1 LNDVQAPAL
10 ESSTAAESRR
20 DAALS
25 LGARLRSARK
35 ARALTLEQVSQRLHL
50 EESMLRAIEDD
61 RYAALGAPV
70 FVRGYLKAYAG
81 LLGLPEQSVLDAY
94 RQADPASTQPPKLVR
109 DRDELPMV
117 APRLPGALAM
127 AGAGVLLLV
136 LFLVFR
142 PAEEGGAPPP
152 ESAPPQAGNQAE
164 VPVPPAGPVQTLEP
178 ASPASPAPPVPEAST
193 AAAGKLVLEFEEA
206 SWVEISDRSGRL
218 LFGEQ
223 PAGSRQVLSG
233 QPPFSVALGNA
244 PGVRLSV
251 DGQPWPV
258 PDDAR
263 SAGSKV
269 ARFRIESLS
278 R

>member
-1 LNDVQAPAL
+1 M
-10 ESSTAAESRR
+10 ESSTGTDSRR

-35 ARALTLEQVSQRLHL
+35 ARALTIEQVSQRLHL

-61 RYAALGAPV
+61 RYEALGAPV

-94 RQADPASTQPPKLVR
+94 RQADPASAQPPKLVR
-109 DRDELPMV
+109 DRDELPTV
-117 APRLPGALAM
+117 APRLPGGLAM
-127 AGAGVLLLV
+127 AGVGLLLFV
-136 LFLVFR
+136 LFLIFGSG
-142 PAEEGGAPPP
+142 EESSEPPP
-152 ESAPPQAGNQAE
+152 EAVLPPEAALPPVGAPAE
-164 VPVPPAGPVQTLEP
+164 APMPPAGLAESVEP
-178 ASPASPAPPVPEAST
+178 APSATSVSAAEVAT
-193 AAAGKLVLEFEEA
+193 AEAGKLVLEFDEA
-206 SWVEISDRSGRL
+206 SWVDISDSSRRL
-218 LFGEQ
+218 LSGEQ

-258 PDDAR
+258 PEDAR
-263 SAGSKV
+263 AAGSKV

>member
-1 LNDVQAPAL
+1 LSEAQTPAI
-10 ESSTAAESRR
+10 EPPAAADPRR

-35 ARALTLEQVSQRLHL
+35 ARALTIEQVSQRLHL
-50 EESMLRAIEDD
+50 EESMLRAIEED

-94 RQADPASTQPPKLVR
+94 RQADPASVEPPKLVR
-109 DRDELPMV
+109 DREELP
-117 APRLPGALAM
+117 AIALRLPGGLALA
-127 AGAGVLLLV
+127 GVGVLLLL

-142 PAEEGGAPPP
+142 PGEEV
-152 ESAPPQAGNQAE
+152 SAPQTAAPQVVE
-164 VPVPPAGPVQTLEP
+164 PVDVGMPTAALPEAAT
-178 ASPASPAPPVPEAST
+178 PAPQP
-193 AAAGKLVLEFEEA
+193 AAEAGKLVLDFEQA
-206 SWVEISDRSGRL
+206 SWVEISDGSGRL
-218 LFGEQ
+218 LSGEQ
-223 PAGSRQVLSG
+223 PAGSRQVLAG
-233 QPPFSVALGNA
+233 QPPYTLAIGNA

-258 PDDAR
+258 PEDAR
-263 SAGSKV
+263 AAGSNV

>member
-1 LNDVQAPAL
+1 MSEVQAPVVP
-10 ESSTAAESRR
+10 STAADSRS

-35 ARALTLEQVSQRLHL
+35 ARALTIEQVGERLHL

-61 RYAALGAPV
+61 RYEALGAPV

-94 RQADPASTQPPKLVR
+94 RQADPASTEPPQLVR
-109 DRDELPMV
+109 EREALP
-117 APRLPGALAM
+117 ATALRIPG
-127 AGAGVLLLV
+127 GVTIAGVLVFLLV
-136 LFLVFR
+136 LFLVFS
-142 PAEEGGAPPP
+142 PGDEG
-152 ESAPPQAGNQAE
+152 SAPPAAVPGPLAETE
-164 VPVPPAGPVQTLEP
+164 VPAGLIAPTAVV
-178 ASPASPAPPVPEAST
+178 PAPSAAPAAS
-193 AAAGKLVLEFEEA
+193 AEAGKLVIEFQAA
-206 SWVEISDRSGRL
+206 SWVDISDSSGRL
-218 LFGEQ
+218 LSGEQ
-223 PAGSRQVLSG
+223 PAGSRQVLGG
-233 QPPFSVALGNA
+233 QPPYTLALGNA

-263 SAGSKV
+263 APGSNV

>member
-1 LNDVQAPAL
+1 M
-10 ESSTAAESRR
+10 ESPTAADPRR

-35 ARALTLEQVSQRLHL
+35 ARALTIEQVSQRLHL

-94 RQADPASTQPPKLVR
+94 RQADPASAQPPKLVR
-109 DRDELPMV
+109 DREELAAV
-117 APRLPGALAM
+117 AVRLPGGLTLA
-127 AGAGVLLLV
+127 GVGVLLLV
-136 LFLVFR
+136 LFLIFR
-142 PAEEGGAPPP
+142 PADESSAPQVAPPEVAVP
-152 ESAPPQAGNQAE
+152 AE
-164 VPVPPAGPVQTLEP
+164 AEAVTLPVPPPVTLPETVT
-178 ASPASPAPPVPEAST
+178 PAPPAAAVPT
-193 AAAGKLVLEFEEA
+193 AEAGKLVIEFEQA
-206 SWVEISDRSGRL
+206 SWVEISDRSMRL
-218 LFGEQ
+218 LSGEQ
-223 PAGSRQVLSG
+223 PAGSRQVLGG
-233 QPPFSVALGNA
+233 QPPYTLALGNA

-258 PDDAR
+258 PEDAR
-263 SAGSKV
+263 AAGSNV

>member
-1 LNDVQAPAL
+1 MSDVQTPAM
-10 ESSTAAESRR
+10 ESSTASEPRR

-61 RYAALGAPV
+61 RYQALGAPV

-94 RQADPASTQPPKLVR
+94 RQADPTSAQPPKLVR
-109 DRDELPMV
+109 DRDELPMI
-117 APRLPGALAM
+117 APRLSGGLAM
-127 AGAGVLLLV
+127 AGAGVLLLM
-136 LFLVFR
+136 LFLIFR
-142 PAEEGGAPPP
+142 PAEESGALLP
-152 ESAPPQAGNQAE
+152 EPAPPQPQNPAE
-164 VPVPPAGPVQTLEP
+164 EPVSPAGPVQAE
-178 ASPASPAPPVPEAST
+178 ASAPDAST
-193 AAAGKLVLEFEEA
+193 AEAGKLVLEFEEA
-206 SWVEISDRSGRL
+206 SWAEISDRSGRL
-218 LFGEQ
+218 LSGEQ

-258 PDDAR
+258 PEDAR
-263 SAGSKV
+263 AAGSKV

>member
-1 LNDVQAPAL
+1 LSDVQTPAL
-10 ESSTAAESRR
+10 ESSTAADSRR

-94 RQADPASTQPPKLVR
+94 RQADPASVQPPKLVR
-109 DRDELPMV
+109 DRDELPTV
-117 APRLPGALAM
+117 APRPPGGLAM
-127 AGAGVLLLV
+127 AGVGVLLLL

-142 PAEEGGAPPP
+142 PGG
-152 ESAPPQAGNQAE
+152 EDSAPQTAVPQ
-164 VPVPPAGPVQTLEP
+164 VPEPVAVDTPTAVPPAIAPVAVAP
-178 ASPASPAPPVPEAST
+178 ATE
-193 AAAGKLVLEFEEA
+193 AGKLVLEFEQA
-206 SWVEISDRSGRL
+206 SWVEISDGSGRL
-218 LFGEQ
+218 LSGEQ
-223 PAGSRQVLSG
+223 PAGSRQVVGG

-244 PGVRLSV
+244 SGVRLSV
-251 DGQPWPV
+251 DGQPWPI
-258 PDDAR
+258 PEDAR
-263 SAGSKV
+263 AAGSKV